1 MNDGKFKITFP
12 AEIKQVQSRK
22 LASLD
27 VEYKLVVV
35 TSDPMI
41 LQLGAL
47 NPEML
52 VDLTVELQDE

>member
-1 MNDGKFKITFP
+1 MEDGKFKITFP

-27 VEYKLVVV
+27 LEFKLTLV
-35 TSDPMI
+35 TSDAMV

-52 VDLTVELQDE
+52 VDVEVRLQDE

>member
-27 VEYKLVVV
+27 IEYKVVV
-35 TSDPMI
+35 ATADQAALM
-41 LQLGAL
+41 LGAL
-47 NPEML
+47 NADVM
-52 VDLTVELQDE
+52 VNITVELQDD